1 MWHLHTVETI
11 GLLTHLT
18 VEVGMQVVIVVVAVT
33 MAELIAYAVVAAFDG
48 MYEMVLT
55 EERRKIFDLS
65 MVWILRSSSANDW
78 GSIELAKA
86 SATTMRLAVGLMSC
100 SSSNWM

>member
-1 MWHLHTVETI
+1 LWHLHTIETI

-55 EERRKIFDLS
+55 EEREGTED
-65 MVWILRSSSANDW
+65 V
-78 GSIELAKA
+78 
-86 SATTMRLAVGLMSC
+86 RLVNGLDPALQFG
-100 SSSNWM
+100 

>member
-1 MWHLHTVETI
+1 MWHLHTIETI

-18 VEVGMQVVIVVVAVT
+18 VEGGMQVVIVGVAMT

-55 EERRKIFDLS
+55 EEREGTED
-65 MVWILRSSSANDW
+65 V
-78 GSIELAKA
+78 
-86 SATTMRLAVGLMSC
+86 RLVNGLDPALQFG
-100 SSSNWM
+100 